1 MSTIQPR
8 SITCPYCSTTS
19 DGWLVLAGSSRG
31 GPKSTDLRN
40 FDVGEDPLPKQI
52 NACSGCG
59 WVGEV
64 SDFEELAPP
73 ADSTVR
79 IADVGAYYSNDEWD
93 DAHDPMLVDGPPRHA
108 STIGEQHTTWL
119 TPRAAEAVASA
130 PFRYEQHAQIQ
141 RWRGEGP
148 LREGDAWL
156 RAAWLHGDAGS
167 EDDSRRCRRQAL
179 ASYLRGIQ
187 ERRWFK
193 RREDLVVIAYLC
205 GELNRRLEDTAEAA
219 RWFEQTVAWSSGLPH
234 LQELVELAERQG
246 REPRELV

>member
-8 SITCPYCSTTS
+8 SIACPFCAASF
-19 DGWLVLAGSSRG
+19 DGWLVLAGTSR
-31 GPKSTDLRN
+31 GPKSTDLRR
-40 FDVGEDPLPKQI
+40 FDDGEDPLPKQI
-52 NACSGCG
+52 NACPGCG

-64 SDFEELAPP
+64 SDFEELAPQP
-73 ADSTVR
+73 SAAVGDKN
-79 IADVGAYYSNDEWD
+79 VGAFYDTAAWE
-93 DAHDPMLVDGPPRHA
+93 DAHDPMLIDGPPAQA
-108 STIGEQHTTWL
+108 STMQEQIAAFL
-119 TPRAAEAVASA
+119 TPRAGAAVASA
-130 PFRYEQHAQIQ
+130 PFRYEQHAQVQ

-156 RAAWLHGDAGS
+156 RAAWLHGDAGEAAES
-167 EDDSRRCRRQAL
+167 VRCRRMAL
-179 ASYLRGIQ
+179 ASYLRGIA

-205 GELNRRLEDTAEAA
+205 GELHRRLGEAEEGR
-219 RWFEQTVAWSSGLPH
+219 RWFEQAVAWSSGMPH